1 MPKGM
6 FPPTIIKFGAQ
17 NLPIANLTLSS
28 ATLSEKE
35 VRDLAYFSVRP
46 QLGTVHGVSLP
57 PTFGGAVRQ
66 ITVFLN
72 REKMLARGISANEI
86 VKAVNAENLLVPAG
100 DAKNGHFHDNLS
112 SHSVVSIVDE
122 SNASPRQLRH
132 AVTPHL

>member
-28 ATLSEKE
+28 NILSEKE
-35 VRDLAYFSVRP
+35 VRDIAYFSVRP
-46 QLGTVHGVSLP
+46 QLGTVKGVSLT

-72 REKMLARGISANEI
+72 RDKMLARRISTNDDI
-86 VKAVNAENLLVPAG
+86 KAVKQENLLTPTANVTIG
-100 DAKNGHFHDNLS
+100 NFDYNVN
-112 SHSVVSIVDE
+112 
-122 SNASPRQLRH
+122 SNSNVAR
-132 AVTPHL
+132 